1 MLMPKL
7 FSSLAATCA
16 LLATLPAAAQTA
28 VLPAPTAPPAAA
40 AVAPGQAEGLAWR
53 GFQACVSVSRGVPF
67 DKAAAEAGFIKDD
80 KGWVADIGERTLTIE
95 LATPPAPPGAKACV
109 VVSRGPLADHAGVV
123 KRVSA
128 WAAREGFAA
137 PETGVTAGGGQ
148 TVQISTPDGA
158 RVIVLAY
165 YPDAGKPEQPTR
177 SLLFVGWT
185 PAP

>member
-1 MLMPKL
+1 MLKL
-7 FSSLAATCA
+7 LSSLAATCV
-16 LLATLPAAAQTA
+16 LLAAFPVVAAQTS
-28 VLPAPTAPPAAA
+28 VLPVPAAPPAVA

-53 GFQACVSVSRGVPF
+53 GFLACMSVSRGIPF

-80 KGWVADIGERTLTIE
+80 KGWVADIAERTLTIE
-95 LATPPAPPGAKACV
+95 LATPPAPPGARACV
-109 VVSRGPLADHAGVV
+109 VVSRGPLVDHAGVV

-165 YPDAGKPEQPTR
+165 YPEAGKPEQPTR

-185 PAP
+185 SAP